1 LSLSHGRMGMAAFS
15 CAIFVF
21 VALAAPQGDAMS
33 ALALSGRARDRAGA
47 LWGQAAL
54 PFGGVGPCLRMRGGG
69 FGSFSLRPALAEFGL
84 DAREIAQLSELRDA
98 LGAGLD
104 EVIRRNP
111 DFSTDDRLVRFLRA
125 NQNDVQRTVKAWPV
139 MLQWRAE
146 MGCDAIRAQV
156 LLAATYM
163 NDP

>member
-1 LSLSHGRMGMAAFS
+1 MSLSHGRMGMAAFS
-15 CAIFVF
+15 CAIFVL

-33 ALALSGRARDRAGA
+33 ALALSGSADRAGA

-54 PFGGVGPCLRMRGGG
+54 PFCGVRPCLRMRGGG
-69 FGSFSLRPALAEFGL
+69 FGSFSLRPASAEFGL

-104 EVIRRNP
+104 AVIRRNP

-156 LLAATYM
+156 FLAATYM